1 MGVPYLADVF
11 HFEVTVVQIQF
22 DHSGKDDNNNL
33 HRTAYESKKKL
44 LNLRNVDDSNVL
56 HHLCKKKLSIFRI
69 STTLS
74 LRAKDA
80 GSGAAAESRWNEEP
94 SMG

>member
-1 MGVPYLADVF
+1 MLM
-11 HFEVTVVQIQF
+11 IQM
-22 DHSGKDDNNNL
+22 SCTTYVEKN
-33 HRTAYESKKKL
+33 
-44 LNLRNVDDSNVL
+44 
-56 HHLCKKKLSIFRI
+56 LSIFRI

-80 GSGAAAESRWNEEP
+80 GSGAAAESCWNEEP